1 MGDKKKKA
9 QMFVKLVSAA
19 GTGFF
24 YVKRKPRQ
32 FTEKLEFR
40 KFDPRVNRHV
50 LFTEAKM
57 KTVVS
62 TKAVEPGKYFPL
74 SALDRHMEN
83 NHIRLVC
90 YYQYSGEAVELGE
103 VTKKLRHSLSE
114 MLTHFPIVSGRLTRD
129 ERGHWKIKCN
139 DAGVRVVE
147 AKAKGSVEGWLA
159 NLDREK
165 ELQLVHWEDMFH
177 KPYYWSTFYVQLTEF
192 EEGGLAIGLSC
203 GHLLADSTSATSFM
217 KAWADI
223 SMANKMVTPPLF
235 HPLLLTRQGITN
247 PNHHPHMELIHHYKS
262 SIQKPISL
270 KEARYTTISMGFSA
284 HMVQACM
291 SAAQTNSPITPFA
304 ALAALFWVSLSK
316 VKKGL
321 RNGLV
326 DMSICLDMRKVL
338 GIDVAFF
345 GNCMVYN
352 KVHAVEGDT
361 NNFTFPQAVRAISH
375 VVAKMDSERVMDLID
390 WLENEGVNSPTM
402 MNNHD
407 LVCASLESVDPYLA
421 VFQDGFKPIHVSC
434 YVEPVLGEGQVLIL
448 PGPPGEGP
456 LSRVAMVTL
465 REEEAIKL
473 CEDELISQFSP
484 TTMMKCQ

>member
-1 MGDKKKKA
+1 MA
-9 QMFVKLVSAA
+9 SEVS
-19 GTGFF
+19 
-24 YVKRKPRQ
+24 YICKR
-32 FTEKLEFR
+32 
-40 KFDPRVNRHV
+40 
-50 LFTEAKM
+50 
-57 KTVVS
+57 TVVS

-74 SALDRHMEN
+74 SVLDRYMEN
-83 NHIRLVC
+83 NHIRVVC
-90 YYQYSGEAVELGE
+90 YYQSSREVVELGE
-103 VTKKLRHSLSE
+103 MSKKLRESLSE
-114 MLTHFPIVSGRLTRD
+114 MLTDFPMVSGRLTRD

-165 ELQLVHWEDMFH
+165 ELQLVHWEEMFH

-203 GHLLADSTSATSFM
+203 AHLLADSTSAISFIQ
-217 KAWADI
+217 AWADI
-223 SMANKMVTPPLF
+223 SKGNKILTPPLF
-235 HPLLLTRQGITN
+235 HPLPLTREPNTN
-247 PNHHPHMELIHHYKS
+247 PNHHPQMELIHHYKS
-262 SIQKPISL
+262 LMEKPISL
-270 KEARYTTISMGFSA
+270 KESRYTTISMGFSA

-291 SAAQTNSPITPFA
+291 STAQLNGPITPFV

-316 VKKGL
+316 VKGL

-326 DMSICLDMRKVL
+326 DMSVCLDMRKVL
-338 GIDVAFF
+338 GLDIGFF

-352 KVHAVEGDT
+352 KVHEVEGG
-361 NNFTFPQAVRAISH
+361 NHKLNFPQAVRAISD
-375 VVAKMDSERVMDLID
+375 VVAKMDYEGVMDLIE
-390 WLENEGVNSPTM
+390 WLENDDVNSPTM
-402 MNNHD
+402 MNGHV
-407 LVCASLESVDPYLA
+407 LVCASLECVDPYLT

-434 YVEPVLGEGQVLIL
+434 HVEPVLGEGQVLIL

-484 TTMMKCQ
+484 TTLMKC